1 MLPFQ
6 RPVMNWVG
14 PEPIAHE
21 STDNE
26 EVGVARSELHPT
38 NSGPA
43 TPTDS
48 VVDGVEVISH
58 PLTCIRRRYKMA
70 YVPSGFWSR
79 LISRLMIN
87 LKRSGLVE
95 SEGMGKGPSMTYW
108 KRGILVGHSTGKFL
122 VEAIQAGTKKGE
134 SSDMIING
142 YD

>member
-21 STDNE
+21 SSDKE
-26 EVGVARSELHPT
+26 DMGVARSELHPP
-38 NSGPA
+38 NGA
-43 TPTDS
+43 APTDPQ
-48 VVDGVEVISH
+48 VVEGVEVISH

-95 SEGMGKGPSMTYW
+95 SEGAGKGPSMTYW

-122 VEAIQAGTKKGE
+122 VEAIQAGTKKGLC
-134 SSDMIING
+134 I
-142 YD
+142 YTVRT

>member
-1 MLPFQ
+1 
-6 RPVMNWVG
+6 MNWVG

-21 STDNE
+21 PTDKE
-26 EVGVARSELHPT
+26 EVCVARSELHPPL
-38 NSGPA
+38 SGP
-43 TPTDS
+43 PTHPQ
-48 VVDGVEVISH
+48 VVDGVEVVSH

-95 SEGMGKGPSMTYW
+95 SEGTGKGPSMTYW

-134 SSDMIING
+134 YAISG
-142 YD
+142 CG